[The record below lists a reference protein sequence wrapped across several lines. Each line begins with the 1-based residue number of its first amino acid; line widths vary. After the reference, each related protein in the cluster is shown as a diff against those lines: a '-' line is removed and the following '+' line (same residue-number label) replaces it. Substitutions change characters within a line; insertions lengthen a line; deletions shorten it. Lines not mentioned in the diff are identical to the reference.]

1 METGKYADLL
11 LWWFRKEH
19 GRMTLENVSWQ
30 EGLTI
35 HQICIAQQ
43 STGLAYTDEGGRA
56 LVLEGIYFQ
65 EEVMMD
71 DAHR

>member
-1 METGKYADLL
+1 MEMGKYADLL

-43 STGLAYTDEGGRA
+43 STRLAYTDEGGRA

-65 EEVMMD
+65 EEVMMS